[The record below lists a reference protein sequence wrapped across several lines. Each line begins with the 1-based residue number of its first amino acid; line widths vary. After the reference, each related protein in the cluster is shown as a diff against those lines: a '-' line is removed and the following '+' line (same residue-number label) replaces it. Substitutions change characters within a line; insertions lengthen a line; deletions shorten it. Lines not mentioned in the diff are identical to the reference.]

1 MSDRKTPQLDDKQS
15 TDLFS
20 RKNKIDI
27 NKTQQ
32 KYVDRTLGCR
42 HEIKYII
49 TESKAQAL
57 ARFIHPYLQ
66 PDRYSKLQRSGCYP
80 IVSLYLDSDS
90 LQLARE
96 TMTGKTNRYKL
107 RIRGYTDEPEYPCFL
122 EIKRRVNTIII
133 KSRSRI
139 MHDNIENLLSGMSL
153 PPQDYTIDEESLKQ
167 FQFYMKSINARP
179 MILVR
184 YMRQAFESSLE
195 NRVRVTFDRELCYKV
210 TRTPEVKI
218 GGTGWQHH
226 SYTLGKVI
234 LEIKFTARYPGWLN
248 QMVKTFDLRQES
260 VSKYATSIQ
269 QSHIL
274 GFCAPQLGGNN
285 DG

>member
-1 MSDRKTPQLDDKQS
+1 MSDGKSPQLNYIQNAEIS
-15 TDLFS
+15 P
-20 RKNKIDI
+20 RKNKAEV
-27 NKTQQ
+27 NKIPQ

-49 TESKAQAL
+49 SESKAQAL
-57 ARFIHPYLQ
+57 ARFVHPYLQ
-66 PDRYSKLQRSGCYP
+66 PDRYSKLQPSGSYP
-80 IVSLYLDSDS
+80 IVSLYLDSDN

-96 TMTGKTNRYKL
+96 TMTGKANRYKL
-107 RIRGYTDEPEYPCFL
+107 RIRGYTDEPEYPLFL
-122 EIKRRVNTIII
+122 EIKRRVNTVII

-153 PPQDYTIDEESLKQ
+153 PPQNYTIDEEALKQ
-167 FQFYMKSINARP
+167 FQFYMKNINARP
-179 MILVR
+179 MILIR

-210 TRTPEVKI
+210 TQTPEVKF

-226 SYTLGKVI
+226 SYTMGNVI

-248 QMVKTFDLRQES
+248 QMVKAFDLRQES
-260 VSKYATSIQ
+260 VSKYATSIK
-269 QSHIL
+269 QSYL
-274 GFCAPQLGGNN
+274 LRFCAPQLGGQ
-285 DG
+285 

>member
-1 MSDRKTPQLDDKQS
+1 MSDGKTPQLNYIQNTEIS
-15 TDLFS
+15 P

-49 TESKAQAL
+49 NESKAQAL
-57 ARFIHPYLQ
+57 AQFIRPYLQ
-66 PDRYSKLQRSGCYP
+66 PDRYCKLQRSGCYP
-80 IVSLYLDSDS
+80 IVSLYLDSDN

-96 TMTGKTNRYKL
+96 SMTGQKNRFKL

-274 GFCAPQLGGNN
+274 GFCAPQLGGQ
-285 DG
+285 